1 MEFARNDVIL
11 YNLKITLIFIK
22 LQIIFNFK
30 FMNMPLI
37 VFLIIGVLVS
47 ISLQD
52 KYCPEYTEER
62 PDKEWCPETYD
73 VLWYCAGNILD
84 SDCQHDE

>member
-1 MEFARNDVIL
+1 
-11 YNLKITLIFIK
+11 
-22 LQIIFNFK
+22 
-30 FMNMPLI
+30 MPLI

-62 PDKEWCPETYD
+62 PDKKWCPETYD
-73 VLWYCAGNILD
+73 ALWFCAGNVLD
-84 SDCQHDE
+84 FDCQHDE